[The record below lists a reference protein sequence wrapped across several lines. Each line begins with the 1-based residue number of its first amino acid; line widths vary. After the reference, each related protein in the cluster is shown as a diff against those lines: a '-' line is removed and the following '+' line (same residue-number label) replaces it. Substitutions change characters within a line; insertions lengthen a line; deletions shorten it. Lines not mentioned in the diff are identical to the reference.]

1 MAEATVVFTGTRAK
15 SPGWKTDWTALHTV
29 DEGTRAANIKEDED
43 EDCEDGGAAF
53 GVVLAGVDEPS
64 EPHPSRRVTARKTCI
79 KERGRVTGIWSG
91 ILCKPDA
98 AKVSFYSAR
107 FK

>member
-79 KERGRVTGIWSG
+79 KESGRVTGIWSG